1 MHLLILM
8 EMLRRKHKMEDRK
21 HQRDMEKEILK
32 PKKNLTS
39 RFMTEM
45 FQHIKTHGMTPQ
57 RSNDLYGVNTL

>member
-1 MHLLILM
+1 
-8 EMLRRKHKMEDRK
+8 MLRRKH
-21 HQRDMEKEILK
+21 EIGGQETPTGHGK
-32 PKKNLTS
+32 GNPNPKINLTS